1 MASMRSHLK
10 EMHTNH
16 ATFHIKASKSHA
28 ALAKCFGK
36 MTNVEG
42 SEDAS
47 AAHQELA
54 KAHED
59 AAADSVSC
67 AKSLDTTFKG
77 MMDDGDDLR
86 RIVPDGIN
94 NFLPDAPIVRPVPRF
109 GQRPLENIQVEPAFE
124 KLVSV
129 RDDE

>member
-1 MASMRSHLK
+1 MASMRTHLK
-10 EMHTNH
+10 EMHANH

-36 MTNVEG
+36 MTDVEG
-42 SEDAS
+42 SEDVV

-59 AAADSVSC
+59 AAAVSVTC
-67 AKSLDTTFKG
+67 AKGLDDTSKG
-77 MMDDGDDLR
+77 MMDDGDLR
-86 RIVPDGIN
+86 RIVPDNVHGL
-94 NFLPDAPIVRPVPRF
+94 LPDPPAVRAVLRT
-109 GQRPLENIQVEPAFE
+109 GQRPLPVQVDPQFE

-129 RDDE
+129 GDE